1 MVDELPSGAGYV
13 AEDYPE
19 IWDAYSRLGR
29 ACAEA
34 GPLDERDRRLVKL
47 AMALAIGSE
56 GATHSHVRRA
66 LDESFTSDEL
76 RQVALLGVTT
86 LGFPRSVAA
95 LTWIEDILEEEDDEG
110 DVEEDDEDDEDT
122 V

>member
-1 MVDELPSGAGYV
+1 MANELPSGAGDV

-19 IWDAYSRLGR
+19 IWDAYCRLGR

-47 AMALAIGSE
+47 AMAITLGSE

-66 LDESFTSDEL
+66 LDEGFTSDEI
-76 RQVALLGVTT
+76 RQVALLGVPT
-86 LGFPRSVAA
+86 LGFPSSVAA
-95 LTWIEDILEEEDDEG
+95 LTWVEDILEEEDDED
-110 DVEEDDEDDEDT
+110 DVEEDEDED
-122 V
+122 

>member
-1 MVDELPSGAGYV
+1 MANELPSGAGDV

-47 AMALAIGSE
+47 AMAIALGSE

-66 LDESFTSDEL
+66 LDEGFTGDEI
-76 RQVALLGVTT
+76 RQVALLGVPT
-86 LGFPRSVAA
+86 LGFPSSVAA
-95 LTWIEDILEEEDDEG
+95 LTWVEDILEEEDDED
-110 DVEEDDEDDEDT
+110 DVEEDVDDD
-122 V
+122 